1 MQPEKNYRILV
12 VDDIAAIHQDFRK
25 VLLKED
31 NDELENFDQLHEI
44 LFNPEIEKTTDHNPI
59 FEIDSAY
66 QSNEALASIKKSLAE
81 NKPYALTFVDGIM
94 PPGEDGI
101 ETIRRIW
108 EEDPYIQTVI
118 CTAFT
123 MYSRE
128 EISQR
133 LGKSDRLFLVQK
145 PFDKSSVILIASLLT
160 RKWSILRKLQ
170 AGTTT
175 SEMREEAQTELKSIA
190 DELKNN
196 GYLLT
201 N

>member
-1 MQPEKNYRILV
+1 MQPENKYRILV

-31 NDELENFDQLHEI
+31 NKEIDNFDELHEL
-44 LFNPEIEKTTDHNPI
+44 LFNPEIEKAVDHNPT

-66 QSNEALASIKKSLAE
+66 QSNEALTSIKKSLADK
-81 NKPYALTFVDGIM
+81 NPYALTFVDGIM

-101 ETIRRIW
+101 ETIRRVW
-108 EEDPYIQTVI
+108 ELDPNIQTVI

-145 PFDKSSVILIASLLT
+145 PFDKSSVLLITSLLT
-160 RKWSILRKLQ
+160 RKWNILRTLQ
-170 AGTTT
+170 DSTTT
-175 SEMREEAQTELKSIA
+175 SDAREKAQTELKNIA
-190 DELKNN
+190 DQLKNN